1 MEAGK
6 WTASGLAQEGGMRR
20 QGPSPSHEYGAFDV
34 IPSTSEIQN
43 TVYSINFVV
52 VRQLIGVGG
61 PRGRCACDVI

>member
-34 IPSTSEIQN
+34 IPITSEIQN
-43 TVYSINFVV
+43 TV
-52 VRQLIGVGG
+52 
-61 PRGRCACDVI
+61 